1 MPSVF
6 YTDRLGN
13 IAISLMIL
21 QDSNVHYFH
30 QEFESET
37 QLTKW
42 NFMML
47 GSIVPY
53 YTIKNI
59 YLNL

>member
-1 MPSVF
+1 MPSAF
-6 YTDRLGN
+6 YTDRMRN
-13 IAISLMIL
+13 IAISLTIL
-21 QDSNVHYFH
+21 QDSNVHDFH

-47 GSIVPY
+47 GSIVLY
-53 YTIKNI
+53 YAIKNI